1 MRARLARGWT
11 ALPYDPLAHRA
22 RWGLVVNHLAPTMD
36 LRTEPQAAAIG
47 AGGAFAA
54 LGVAKVA
61 QGSVGDVAPVRQVL
75 RGVEELAD
83 LLLEAQGDE

>member
-1 MRARLARGWT
+1 MRRCAREGVRWRREGVRARLARGWT

-47 AGGAFAA
+47 AGWVVRHLREPAA
-54 LGVAKVA
+54 LPSPASA
-61 QGSVGDVAPVRQVL
+61 TASAAE
-75 RGVEELAD
+75 RGR
-83 LLLEAQGDE
+83 